1 MSSLALTFNNSPIST
16 INHNSQIWLTS
27 VELAKALDYAHENA
41 VTKIYNRYKD
51 EFTDSMSTILPST
64 QIGSHGDSS
73 GVQRIFSL
81 RGCHLLAMLSRTK
94 IAKEFRKWVLDILDN
109 QLSSNPLQLESSTIT
124 KVQEG
129 VLFNKVK
136 DIAGG
141 SGKIRAELWSR
152 FQKHYSLSSYKYLP
166 ADKYEDAIQYL
177 EAKQKEYL
185 GNVEMFYISSKE
197 IEDRVKTLVGE
208 LVEKPKQDALTI
220 NLKFP
225 DGMRTMTMQFETSEF
240 QHGRWLVS
248 LMDGNLSI
256 QAMTE
261 YELSMTMDQW
271 IRYATRDLGYVV
283 IKKDEFHV
291 GNFVMEQLPA
301 HLLPILVEKAGRRLS
316 AIRV

>member
-152 FQKHYSLSSYKYLP
+152 FQKHYSLSSYKNFP

-256 QAMTE
+256 QAMPNDVLCLTTDKWID
-261 YELSMTMDQW
+261 YMTQE
-271 IRYATRDLGYVV
+271 RGYVV
-283 IKKDEFHV
+283 GKKL
-291 GNFVMEQLPA
+291 N
-301 HLLPILVEKAGRRLS
+301 
-316 AIRV
+316 

>member
-109 QLSSNPLQLESSTIT
+109 QLSSNPLQLESPTIT

-129 VLFNKVK
+129 VIFNKVK

-256 QAMTE
+256 QAMPNDVLCLTTDKWID
-261 YELSMTMDQW
+261 YMTQE
-271 IRYATRDLGYVV
+271 RGYVV
-283 IKKDEFHV
+283 GKK
-291 GNFVMEQLPA
+291 
-301 HLLPILVEKAGRRLS
+301 LS
-316 AIRV
+316 

>member
-1 MSSLALTFNNSPIST
+1 MNAIAPTEFNPSLAVINGT
-16 INHNSQIWLTS
+16 IKTTSLKVAEHFGKQHKSVLRSIKNLDCSSEFSGRNFALTS
-27 VELAKALDYAHENA
+27 TDVIQPNGGLRKEPSYEM
-41 VTKIYNRYKD
+41 TKD
-51 EFTDSMSTILPST
+51 GFT
-64 QIGSHGDSS
+64 
-73 GVQRIFSL
+73 F
-81 RGCHLLAMLSRTK
+81 LAMGFTGK
-94 IAKEFRKWVLDILDN
+94 EAAKWKEAYINAFN
-109 QLSSNPLQLESSTIT
+109 AMAEQLSSNPLQLEPKT
-124 KVQEG
+124 KKALPNGLTLEQQDCIKALVRQR
-129 VLFNKVK
+129 V
-136 DIAGG
+136 
-141 SGKIRAELWSR
+141 AELPKDKQAKAAITCWSSIKSKYGKTYKAVEPEH
-152 FQKHYSLSSYKYLP
+152 FTNIVSLLGRLP
-166 ADKYEDAIQYL
+166 L
-177 EAKQKEYL
+177 E
-185 GNVEMFYISSKE
+185 
-197 IEDRVKTLVGE
+197 GE

>member
-109 QLSSNPLQLESSTIT
+109 QLSSNPLQLEPKT
-124 KVQEG
+124 KKALPNGLTLEQQDCIKALVRQR
-129 VLFNKVK
+129 V
-136 DIAGG
+136 
-141 SGKIRAELWSR
+141 AELPKDKQAKAAITCWSSIKSKYGKTYKAVEPEH
-152 FQKHYSLSSYKYLP
+152 FTNIVSLLGRLP
-166 ADKYEDAIQYL
+166 L
-177 EAKQKEYL
+177 E
-185 GNVEMFYISSKE
+185 
-197 IEDRVKTLVGE
+197 GE

>member
-1 MSSLALTFNNSPIST
+1 MNAIAPTEFNPSLAVINGT
-16 INHNSQIWLTS
+16 IKTTSLKVAEHFGKQHKSVLRSIKNLDCSSEFSGRNFALTS
-27 VELAKALDYAHENA
+27 TDVIQPNGGLRKEPSYEM
-41 VTKIYNRYKD
+41 TKD
-51 EFTDSMSTILPST
+51 GF
-64 QIGSHGDSS
+64 
-73 GVQRIFSL
+73 VF
-81 RGCHLLAMLSRTK
+81 LAMGFTGK
-94 IAKEFRKWVLDILDN
+94 EAAKWKEAYINAFNKMAE

-256 QAMTE
+256 QAMPNDVLCLTTDKWID
-261 YELSMTMDQW
+261 YMTQE
-271 IRYATRDLGYVV
+271 RGYVV
-283 IKKDEFHV
+283 GKK
-291 GNFVMEQLPA
+291 
-301 HLLPILVEKAGRRLS
+301 LS
-316 AIRV
+316 